1 MQHKNGS
8 EFEKG
13 QFIDFIYNQLID
25 GFVYLTTDKAINWEL
40 FPSTEKKIRKLAG
53 CFVIRDL
60 NEALIQHYGGSR
72 ETITGLTLK
81 SYFGKY
87 FKDNTEAWEKLI
99 SEGIVFSEFRMQRKD
114 GSELWIE
121 ANFKLIRNKE
131 NNTIGILGIQRDIT
145 LHKSAL
151 REREE
156 SEKKMRKL
164 ARVNFQGIV
173 IIYSGKI
180 IDVNDAMVKL
190 TGYGREEIT
199 DKNILQKC
207 IPPGVYKSIFKNKWK
222 QLSDVFETVLVTK
235 EGASLFVEIETQIV
249 VYQGQSL
256 HVLGFHD
263 ISNRKKNEEE
273 IAKLSIALDQSA
285 NEVIITRKNGE
296 IEYVNK
302 AFTTV
307 TGYSAAEVLG
317 KNPRVLKSG
326 THSPAFYEDLWKT
339 LAKGK
344 QWIGE
349 FHNRKKNGELYWE
362 SATITPIINEKK
374 DIVRFIA
381 IKEDITLR
389 KKAEQAL
396 LKAKKNTGQWYR
408 IFRVLYTVAH
418 LITAGQYFI

>member
-1 MQHKNGS
+1 MNHKNGS
-8 EFEKG
+8 ELEKG

-25 GFVYLTTDKAINWEL
+25 GFVYLATDKAINWDII
-40 FPSTEKKIRKLAG
+40 PTTEKKIRELAG
-53 CFVIRDL
+53 SFVILDL

-72 ETITGLTLK
+72 EAITGLTLR

-87 FKDNTEAWEKLI
+87 FNDNTEAWEKLI
-99 SEGIVFSEFRMQRKD
+99 SEGTIFSEFRMQRQD

-121 ANFKLIRNKE
+121 ANFKLVRNKE
-131 NNTIGILGIQRDIT
+131 NNTIGILGMQRDIT
-145 LHKSAL
+145 LRKSAL

-156 SEKKMRKL
+156 SEKRMRKL

-173 IIYSGKI
+173 IIYSGKV

-199 DKNILQKC
+199 NTNILQRC
-207 IPPGVYKSIFKNKWK
+207 IPPNVYKSIFKNKGK
-222 QLSDVFETVLVTK
+222 ECSGIHETVLLTK
-235 EGASLFVEIETQIV
+235 DGASLFVEIETQMVI
-249 VYQGQSL
+249 YQNQSL
-256 HVLGFHD
+256 QVLGFRD
-263 ISNRKKNEEE
+263 ISNRKKIEEE

-302 AFTTV
+302 AFTSV
-307 TGYSAAEVLG
+307 TGYSAAEALG
-317 KNPRVLKSG
+317 KNPRILKSG
-326 THSPAFYEDLWKT
+326 FHSPTFYEDLWKT
-339 LAKGK
+339 LDKGK

-374 DIVRFIA
+374 EIVRFIA
-381 IKEDITLR
+381 IKEDIT
-389 KKAEQAL
+389 
-396 LKAKKNTGQWYR
+396 
-408 IFRVLYTVAH
+408 F
-418 LITAGQYFI
+418 